1 MVVAFMRGDKKS
13 SDSYTSAARSN
24 NQSCKLDKYVREAQT
39 ACRGGNA
46 GAPNMGVG
54 VVSHLNIPVIGFID
68 QWSDRLSRFLMV
80 VAAMWAFLIAFYIL
94 ADVIGRYFGFPLRG
108 THEVVKN
115 SIVMI
120 AFMQAAYCVLSRSML
135 RADFLLHLIGGRVET
150 AINFVGYVLGAVFFA
165 ALFWGT
171 KDPAIHAIVSGEFE
185 GEGALRVPTWPARV
199 VVLLTS
205 AILVVNYTMLALRE
219 VLKSRLVDTQADA
232 AE

>member
-1 MVVAFMRGDKKS
+1 MS
-13 SDSYTSAARSN
+13 
-24 NQSCKLDKYVREAQT
+24 Q
-39 ACRGGNA
+39 
-46 GAPNMGVG
+46 
-54 VVSHLNIPVIGFID
+54 LNVPVIGFID
-68 QWSDRLSRFLMV
+68 QWADRLSRFLMV
-80 VAAMWAFLIAFYIL
+80 IAAMWAFLLAFYIL
-94 ADVIGRYFGFPLRG
+94 VDVVGRLFGFPLRG

-150 AINFVGYVLGAVFFA
+150 VINFLGYVLGALFFA

-171 KDPAIHAIVSGEFE
+171 KDPAWHAIVTGEFE

-219 VLKSRLVDTQADA
+219 VLKSRVIAADA
-232 AE
+232 AQ